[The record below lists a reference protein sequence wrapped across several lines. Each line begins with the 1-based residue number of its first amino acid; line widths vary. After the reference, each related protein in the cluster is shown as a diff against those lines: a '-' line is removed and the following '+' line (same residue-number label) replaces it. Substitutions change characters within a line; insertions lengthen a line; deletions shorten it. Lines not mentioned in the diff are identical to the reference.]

1 MWRAEAQ
8 SVQRLNHCGG
18 SAGASPEATETP
30 KRIAEARREQLVFV
44 RRFRGYRDLDMTP
57 LRAVLGAGV
66 RQHSAARVSVVGIV
80 PSTAAGNPCP
90 VLSWTAWR
98 RCDSRLV
105 GHSAVSSHRSADV
118 VGVVERVSWT

>member
-1 MWRAEAQ
+1 M
-8 SVQRLNHCGG
+8 QRLNHCGG

-66 RQHSAARVSVVGIV
+66 RQHGVARVSVVGTV
-80 PSTAAGNPCP
+80 PSIVAGNPCP
-90 VLSWTAWR
+90 VLSRVAWH
-98 RCDSRLV
+98 RCDSHLV
-105 GHSAVSSHRSADV
+105 GHFAVSSRHLADV
-118 VGVVERVSWT
+118 AGVVGRVGWM